1 MHFTE
6 QRSYNTLGIPRS
18 AGRCGL
24 KPHLPRV
31 IGHNSRILRPCCTF
45 YKEQRGLSLVS
56 TLWILTILSIL
67 AAQLLYSIHIEQR
80 TQRNFLDRAKFHYA
94 ARAGFEWT
102 LAVMRTDQTPFDS
115 LGESWAE
122 PIEGQIDDGVQIGN
136 FLNYQVTITDEAS
149 KVNINTADVG
159 LISNLLA
166 QVGAS
171 PDEPLTEE
179 LANNIVQGQPYRTVR
194 DLARVEGMTSEILY
208 GTQQMAAF
216 TQGTPTGTV
225 DDLSTTGGGTLQA
238 TETDARPGLVD
249 VATIYSLDA
258 STDPNGE
265 SLVNVNTADADQLTQ
280 IETQSGQGGGQSVF
294 SQAEAESLIQQ
305 REFDRLAALI
315 DVKAVSDQLFNNIQN
330 QITTE
335 DSSGN
340 GDDGET
346 NNSQENVPPG
356 QGGQGGGQGPQQG
369 ENGQININ
377 TADVD
382 TLQSLQGIDEGIAQ
396 RIVDHR
402 DSQGIFQNIDAI
414 KDVTLLT
421 QQEFIGIV
429 DKITLKD
436 GDTRNGLININ
447 TASAEILALLPGMDP
462 QKAQAIVERREQDPP
477 NDSPIQNY
485 TDEEIKGNP
494 FTNISQLSDLEEIDF
509 ETFREVV
516 DWVTYRS
523 HGYRIEANGVDAAGK
538 IISTCIGIID
548 RTGDQVVVQHWR
560 QD

>member
-1 MHFTE
+1 MLFTK
-6 QRSYNTLGIPRS
+6 RFSY
-18 AGRCGL
+18 
-24 KPHLPRV
+24 
-31 IGHNSRILRPCCTF
+31 TF
-45 YKEQRGLSLVS
+45 HKEQSGLSLVS

-122 PIEGQIDDGVQIGN
+122 PIEGQVDDGVQTGN

-149 KVNINTADVG
+149 KVHINTADAG

-171 PDEPLTEE
+171 PDDPLTQE
-179 LANNIVQGQPYRTVR
+179 LANSIVEGQPYRTVR

-216 TQGTPTGTV
+216 TQGATSTQSTPTGTV
-225 DDLSTTGGGTLQA
+225 DGLSTTSGGSLQS
-238 TETDARPGLVD
+238 TETGAQPGLVD
-249 VATIYSLDA
+249 LATIHSLDA

-265 SLVNVNTADADQLTQ
+265 SLINVNTADAEQLTQ
-280 IETQSGQGGGQSVF
+280 IETQPSQGGGQPVF

-305 REFDRLAALI
+305 REFDRFAALI
-315 DVKAVSDQLFNNIQN
+315 DVKSVSDDLFNNIQD

-335 DSSGN
+335 DSN
-340 GDDGET
+340 ENEDDGET
-346 NNSQENVPPG
+346 NNP
-356 QGGQGGGQGPQQG
+356 QGNGPRGQGGGQGQQG
-369 ENGQININ
+369 EDGQVNIN

-382 TLQSLQGIDEGIAQ
+382 TLESLDGIDIGIAE

-402 DSQGIFQNIDAI
+402 DSQGFFQNIDAI
-414 KDVTLLT
+414 KDVTMLT

-429 DKITLKD
+429 DKITLKE

-447 TASAEILALLPGMDP
+447 TASAEILALLPGMDS

-477 NDSPIQNY
+477 DDSPIENY

-509 ETFREVV
+509 QTFREVV

-538 IISTCIGIID
+538 VISTCIGIID
-548 RTGDQVVVQHWR
+548 RAGDQVVVQHWR

>member
-1 MHFTE
+1 MLFTK
-6 QRSYNTLGIPRS
+6 RFSY
-18 AGRCGL
+18 
-24 KPHLPRV
+24 
-31 IGHNSRILRPCCTF
+31 TF

-122 PIEGQIDDGVQIGN
+122 PIEGQVDDGVQAGN

-166 QVGAS
+166 QVGSS
-171 PDEPLTEE
+171 PDEPLIQE
-179 LANNIVQGQPYRTVR
+179 LANNIVEGQPYRTVR
-194 DLARVEGMTSEILY
+194 DLARVEGMTSQILY
-208 GTQQMAAF
+208 GTQQTAAF
-216 TQGTPTGTV
+216 TQGGTNTQSAPTGTV
-225 DDLSTTGGGTLQA
+225 DGLSTTAGGSLQA
-238 TETDARPGLVD
+238 TETDAQPGLVD
-249 VATIYSLDA
+249 LATIYSLDA

-265 SLVNVNTADADQLTQ
+265 SLVNVNTADAEQLTQ

-305 REFDRLAALI
+305 REFDRFAALI
-315 DVKAVSDQLFNNIQN
+315 DVQAVSDDLFNNIQD

-335 DSSGN
+335 DSGGN
-340 GDDGET
+340 EDEGET
-346 NNSQENVPPG
+346 NNPQGNGP
-356 QGGQGGGQGPQQG
+356 GGQDGGQGPQQG

-377 TADVD
+377 TADVE
-382 TLQSLQGIDEGIAQ
+382 TLQSLQGIDDGIAQ

-402 DSQGIFQNIDAI
+402 DSQGNFQNIDAI
-414 KDVTLLT
+414 KDVSMLT

-436 GDTRNGLININ
+436 GDTRSGLININ
-447 TASAEILALLPGMDP
+447 TASAEILALLPGMDS

-516 DWVTYRS
+516 DSVTYRS

-538 IISTCIGIID
+538 VISTCIGIIN
-548 RTGDQVVVQHWR
+548 RAGDQVVVQHWR

>member
-1 MHFTE
+1 MLFTK
-6 QRSYNTLGIPRS
+6 QFSY
-18 AGRCGL
+18 
-24 KPHLPRV
+24 
-31 IGHNSRILRPCCTF
+31 TF
-45 YKEQRGLSLVS
+45 YKEQSGLSLVS

-122 PIEGQIDDGVQIGN
+122 PLEGQVDDGVQTGN

-149 KVNINTADVG
+149 KVNINTADAG
-159 LISNLLA
+159 LITNLLA

-171 PDEPLTEE
+171 PDEPLTQE
-179 LANNIVQGQPYRTVR
+179 LANSIVEGQPYRTVR

-208 GTQQMAAF
+208 GTQQTAAF
-216 TQGTPTGTV
+216 TQGVTNTQSTPTGAV
-225 DDLSTTGGGTLQA
+225 DGLSTTSGGSLQS
-238 TETDARPGLVD
+238 TETSVQPGLVD
-249 VATIYSLDA
+249 LATIYSLDA

-280 IETQSGQGGGQSVF
+280 IEAQSGQGGGQPVF

-305 REFDRLAALI
+305 REFDKFSALI
-315 DVKAVSDQLFNNIQN
+315 DVKAVSDDLFNNIQD

-335 DSSGN
+335 DSGGN

-346 NNSQENVPPG
+346 NN
-356 QGGQGGGQGPQQG
+356 QGNGPRGQGGGQGQQN

-377 TADVD
+377 TADVE
-382 TLQSLQGIDEGIAQ
+382 TLESLDGIDEGIAQ
-396 RIVDHR
+396 RVVEHR
-402 DSQGIFQNIDAI
+402 DSQGSFQNIDAI
-414 KDVTLLT
+414 KDVTMLT

-436 GDTRNGLININ
+436 GDTRSGLININ
-447 TASAEILALLPGMDP
+447 TASAEILVLLPGMDS

-477 NDSPIQNY
+477 DDSPIQNY

-494 FTNISQLSDLEEIDF
+494 FTNISQLSELEEIDF

-523 HGYRIEANGVDAAGK
+523 HGYRIEANGVDTTGK
-538 IISTCIGIID
+538 VISTCIGIID
-548 RTGDQVVVQHWR
+548 RTGDQVVIQHWR

>member
-1 MHFTE
+1 MRFTK
-6 QRSYNTLGIPRS
+6 RFSYI
-18 AGRCGL
+18 
-24 KPHLPRV
+24 
-31 IGHNSRILRPCCTF
+31 F

-115 LGESWAE
+115 LGETWAE
-122 PIEGQIDDGVQIGN
+122 PIEGQVDDGVQVGN
-136 FLNYQVTITDEAS
+136 VLNYQVTITDEAS
-149 KVNINTADVG
+149 KVNINTADGG

-171 PDEPLTEE
+171 PDEPLTQE
-179 LANNIVQGQPYRTVR
+179 LANNIVEGQPYRTVR

-216 TQGTPTGTV
+216 TQGATNTQSAPIGTV
-225 DDLSTTGGGTLQA
+225 DGLSTTAGGSLQA
-238 TETDARPGLVD
+238 TQTEAQPGLVD
-249 VATIYSLDA
+249 LATIYSLDA

-265 SLVNVNTADADQLTQ
+265 ALVNINTADAEQLTQ
-280 IETQSGQGGGQSVF
+280 IETQPGQGGGQPVF

-305 REFDRLAALI
+305 REFDRFAALM
-315 DVKAVSDQLFNNIQN
+315 DVQAVSDELFNNIRN
-330 QITTE
+330 QIMTE
-335 DSSGN
+335 DSGGN
-340 GDDGET
+340 GGDGET
-346 NNSQENVPPG
+346 NNSQENGPPR
-356 QGGQGGGQGPQQG
+356 QGGGQGAQQG
-369 ENGQININ
+369 EDGQVNIN
-377 TADVD
+377 TADVE
-382 TLQSLQGIDEGIAQ
+382 TFQSLQGIDEGIAQ
-396 RIVDHR
+396 RIVEHR
-402 DSQGIFQNIDAI
+402 DSQGFFQNIDAI
-414 KDVTLLT
+414 QDVKMLT

-436 GDTRNGLININ
+436 GDTRSGLININ

-477 NDSPIQNY
+477 DDSPIHNY

-523 HGYRIEANGVDAAGK
+523 HRYRIEANGIDAAGK
-538 IISTCIGIID
+538 VISTCIGIIN
-548 RTGDQVVVQHWR
+548 RAGDQVVVQYWR

>member
-1 MHFTE
+1 MLFTK
-6 QRSYNTLGIPRS
+6 QFSY
-18 AGRCGL
+18 
-24 KPHLPRV
+24 
-31 IGHNSRILRPCCTF
+31 TF
-45 YKEQRGLSLVS
+45 YKEQSGLSLVS

-122 PIEGQIDDGVQIGN
+122 PLEGQVDDGVQTGN

-149 KVNINTADVG
+149 KVNINTADDG

-171 PDEPLTEE
+171 PDDPITQE
-179 LANNIVQGQPYRTVR
+179 LANSIVEGQPYRTVR

-216 TQGTPTGTV
+216 TQGTPTGAV
-225 DDLSTTGGGTLQA
+225 DGLSTTSGGSLQS
-238 TETDARPGLVD
+238 TETSAQPGLVD
-249 VATIYSLDA
+249 FATIYSLDA

-280 IETQSGQGGGQSVF
+280 IEAQSGQGGGQPVF

-305 REFDRLAALI
+305 REFDRFSALI
-315 DVKAVSDQLFNNIQN
+315 DVKAVSDDLFNNIQD

-335 DSSGN
+335 DSNGNEDDGGTNNQGN
-340 GDDGET
+340 G
-346 NNSQENVPPG
+346 PR
-356 QGGQGGGQGPQQG
+356 GQGGGQGQQD
-369 ENGQININ
+369 ENGQVNIN
-377 TADVD
+377 TADVE
-382 TLQSLQGIDEGIAQ
+382 TLESLDGIDEGIAQ
-396 RIVDHR
+396 RIVEHR
-402 DSQGIFQNIDAI
+402 DSQGFFQNIDAI

-436 GDTRNGLININ
+436 GDTRSGLININ
-447 TASAEILALLPGMDP
+447 TASAEILVLLPGMDS

-477 NDSPIQNY
+477 DDSPIQNY

-494 FTNISQLSDLEEIDF
+494 FTNISQLSELEEIDF

-538 IISTCIGIID
+538 VISTCIGIIN
-548 RTGDQVVVQHWR
+548 RAGDQVVVQHWR